1 MTEIE
6 ILGHAKSYIDKLAK
20 GINPITDQ
28 AVNENDVVNNVR
40 VSRCLFY
47 VSGVLDKVIQKE
59 MITPMAKSNQI
70 PFSLPSD
77 IINQFQYSELPVPV
91 SIITRQIN
99 SFVSD
104 SNMKKLKPNSI
115 TAFLL
120 QTGFLQRD
128 VAGCLPT
135 QKGIEAG
142 LSVEER
148 KPDGKLPYKIVL
160 YNKDA
165 QKMVTDN
172 MSTIADI
179 NNQQIESLRIQQ
191 NSGMKWT
198 QDEELKLQQ
207 MYDEGVNIKDI
218 ATQFKRTE
226 GAIRSRLQKIAEKG
240 FEA

>member
-6 ILGHAKSYIDKLAK
+6 ILRHAKSYIDKLAK

-47 VSGVLDKVIQKE
+47 VSDVLDKVIQNE
-59 MITPMAKSNQI
+59 LIAPTAKNNLI
-70 PFSLPSD
+70 PFSLPSN
-77 IINQFQYSELPVPV
+77 IINRFQYSESPISV
-91 SIITRQIN
+91 SIITSQIN

-115 TAFLL
+115 TTFLL
-120 QTGFLQRD
+120 QTGFLQKD

-135 QKGIEAG
+135 QKGITAG

-148 KPDGKLPYKIVL
+148 KPEGKLPYKIVL

-165 QKMVTDN
+165 QKMIIDN
-172 MSTIADI
+172 MPIIVDI
-179 NNQQIESLRIQQ
+179 NNKQIESPRIQQ
-191 NSGMKWT
+191 NSGVKWT
-198 QDEELKLQQ
+198 RNEELKLQQ
-207 MYDEGVNIKDI
+207 MYDEGVNIKEI

>member
-6 ILGHAKSYIDKLAK
+6 ILRHAKSYIDKLAK

-59 MITPMAKSNQI
+59 MITPMAKNNQI

-77 IINQFQYSELPVPV
+77 IINRFQYSESPISV

-104 SNMKKLKPNSI
+104 SNMKKLKPISI

-128 VAGCLPT
+128 VTGCLPT
-135 QKGIEAG
+135 PKGITAG
-142 LSVEER
+142 FSVEER
-148 KPDGKLPYKIVL
+148 KPEGKLPYKIVL
-160 YNKDA
+160 YNMDA
-165 QKMVTDN
+165 QKMIIDN
-172 MSTIADI
+172 ISTIADI
-179 NNQQIESLRIQQ
+179 NNQQIESPRIQQ
-191 NSGMKWT
+191 NSGIKWT
-198 QDEELKLQQ
+198 RDEELKLQQ
-207 MYDEGVNIKDI
+207 MYDEGVDIKDI
-218 ATQFKRTE
+218 ANQFKRTE
-226 GAIRSRLQKIAEKG
+226 GAISSRLQKIAERG